1 MPNVKMCPK
10 FSAAFALLGK
20 RWTGL
25 ILRAMLLGQ
34 HRFSEIVATV
44 PSLSDRMLA
53 ERLKELEAVGIV
65 KRSVY
70 PDVPVRVEY
79 VLTPKGRDLE
89 PVMDAVQSWA
99 NKWYGS
105 PEEDEASL

>member
-10 FSAAFALLGK
+10 FSAAFAVLGK

-34 HRFSEIVATV
+34 RRFSEIVATV
-44 PSLSDRMLA
+44 PLLSDRMLA

-65 KRSVY
+65 KRTVY

-79 VLTPKGRDLE
+79 ELTPKGRDLE
-89 PVMDAVQSWA
+89 PVMNAVQRWA
-99 NKWYGS
+99 NKWYGDS
-105 PEEDEASL
+105 EGDDG